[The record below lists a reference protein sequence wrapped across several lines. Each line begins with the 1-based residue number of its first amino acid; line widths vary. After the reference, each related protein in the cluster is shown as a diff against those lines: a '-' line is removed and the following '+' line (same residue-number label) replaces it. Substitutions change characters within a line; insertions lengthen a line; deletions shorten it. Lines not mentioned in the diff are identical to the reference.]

1 MNKLLLI
8 YAAVIFIA
16 GVVFFT
22 IGQLNISKE
31 GQDEETVEF
40 FKSHDYFGYNPKYI
54 KFFKQGNLPLLLD

>member
-22 IGQLNISKE
+22 IGQLNRNS
-31 GQDEETVEF
+31 EEEAET
-40 FKSHDYFGYNPKYI
+40 FKWMRVFAIIAMILAIGCLVAALNI
-54 KFFKQGNLPLLLD
+54 G

>member
-22 IGQLNISKE
+22 IGQLNRNS
-31 GQDEETVEF
+31 EEEAES
-40 FKSHDYFGYNPKYI
+40 FKWMRIFAVIAVILAVVCLVAAFNIG
-54 KFFKQGNLPLLLD
+54 